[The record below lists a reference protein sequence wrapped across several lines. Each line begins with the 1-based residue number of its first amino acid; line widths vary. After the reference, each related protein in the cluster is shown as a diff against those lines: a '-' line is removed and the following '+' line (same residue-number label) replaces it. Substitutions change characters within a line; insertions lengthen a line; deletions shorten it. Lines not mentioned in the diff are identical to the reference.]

1 MIFDQQNPHSA
12 SLKKKFGRIP
22 PVPHPCPGSGKFIS
36 RQVPVSF
43 LVSIPCRQ
51 NQQGR
56 IIGVS
61 PAFSPVEGPSPSA
74 CETSAS
80 QSSVRSAMRSVSI
93 VSCARHAA
101 VLLGSFLS
109 VGLGWAVLYLAALQ
123 MGDNFHTV
131 IPGEF
136 YRSAQPTAAKI
147 AEYHQNYG
155 LRTII
160 NLRGENSGSGW
171 YDAEIDG
178 AMKLGIAHVDF
189 RMSARRDMT
198 MEQFDRLMDVF
209 RKAEKPILV
218 HCTSGAD
225 RSGLVSALYV
235 AAIAK
240 LGEDSAERQISF
252 KFGHLPL
259 PISSAYA
266 MDRSFEAL
274 EPALGFPG
282 S

>member
-1 MIFDQQNPHSA
+1 M
-12 SLKKKFGRIP
+12 
-22 PVPHPCPGSGKFIS
+22 PHPCPGSGKFIS

-43 LVSIPCRQ
+43 LVSIACRQ

-56 IIGVS
+56 IISVS
-61 PAFSPVEGPSPSA
+61 PAFFPVEGLPPSA
-74 CETSAS
+74 GEISTGEISS
-80 QSSVRSAMRSVSI
+80 GESSVPSAIRSVSI
-93 VSCARHAA
+93 VACARHAA

-123 MGDNFHTV
+123 MGDNFYAV

-147 AEYHQNYG
+147 AEYQQNYG

-178 AMKLGIAHVDF
+178 ARKLGIAHVDF

-240 LGEDSAERQISF
+240 LGEDPAESQISF
-252 KFGHLPL
+252 RFGHLPL
-259 PISSAYA
+259 PITSAYA